1 MDFISHRIELP
12 RPTSKRHQ
20 ARPRLET
27 PPQPKLDMSDSTHN
41 GNRSPAKPRLKI
53 RSSSRVKSS
62 VDYLLSSH
70 TPSPSR
76 LESRP
81 KLFINRKSERI
92 FSEITDDIKQA
103 SFKSSISKPLPKEEN
118 SKLIKQ
124 TLAKLKKEKSKR
136 KALSQKLIEIESKH
150 SVTVSQL
157 NEEILA
163 LKSFLADF
171 KLKEKQLVSEL
182 DDYKSKISAYKSEV
196 LSLIEVVAELIDA
209 STRDVSF
216 LDSRASSLHNS
227 IDHSEEGKI

>member
-12 RPTSKRHQ
+12 RPSSKRKN

-27 PPQPKLDMSDSTHN
+27 PPQPKLDISDSNIN

-62 VDYLLSSH
+62 IERLLSSH

-76 LESRP
+76 LEPRP

-92 FSEITDDIKQA
+92 FSEITDDIKQ
-103 SFKSSISKPLPKEEN
+103 SSLRNSISRPLSKEEN
-118 SKLIKQ
+118 STLIKQ
-124 TLAKLKKEKSKR
+124 TLTKLKKEKSKR
-136 KALSQKLIEIESKH
+136 KALSQKVIEIETKH

-157 NEEILA
+157 NEEISA
-163 LKSFLADF
+163 LKLR
-171 KLKEKQLVSEL
+171 EKQLVSEL
-182 DDYKSKISAYKSEV
+182 DEYRSKMSSYKSEV
-196 LSLIEVVAELIDA
+196 ISLIEVVAELIEA
-209 STRDVSF
+209 GTRDVSF

-227 IDHSEEGKI
+227 IDHHEEGKI

>member
-12 RPTSKRHQ
+12 RPVSKRKH
-20 ARPRLET
+20 ARSRLET
-27 PPQPKLDMSDSTHN
+27 PPQPKLDISDSTTN

-62 VDYLLSSH
+62 VDHLLSSH

-103 SFKSSISKPLPKEEN
+103 SLRNSISRPLPKEEN
-118 SKLIKQ
+118 STLIKQ

-136 KALSQKLIEIESKH
+136 KVLSQKLIEIESKH
-150 SVTVSQL
+150 SVTVLQL
-157 NEEILA
+157 NEEIST
-163 LKSFLADF
+163 LKSALSDF
-171 KLKEKQLVSEL
+171 KQREKQLVSDL
-182 DDYKSKISAYKSEV
+182 DEYKAKISSYKSEV
-196 LSLIEVVAELIDA
+196 ISLVEVVAELIEA
-209 STRDVSF
+209 GTRDVSF

-227 IDHSEEGKI
+227 IDHHEEGKI